1 MRFFTYSLTSGSITI
16 DSTDSA
22 MFVSLQCDSSTGGCT
37 VAGNFPYK
45 SLTPSAVSL
54 GAGQGLN
61 LSALSPQSPLDG
73 LTITWVSGTVDVV
86 IGF

>member
-16 DSTDSA
+16 NSTDSA
-22 MFVSLQCDSSTGGCT
+22 MFVSVQCDTSSGGCT
-37 VAGNFPYK
+37 VAGNFPFK
-45 SLTPSAVSL
+45 NLTSTAVSL
-54 GAGQGLN
+54 GAGQGIN
-61 LSALSPQSPLDG
+61 LSALTSQNPLDG